1 MLRGLKEAGESV
13 AQMWQPMHV
22 DVWLGSVSFQ
32 LCDVRQ
38 VLFIRKIEI
47 ITLHT
52 YYDRQRYVSISY
64 IIIITTCCNYFFLDN
79 SEKF

>member
-13 AQMWQPMHV
+13 AQMWQPVHV
-22 DVWLGSVSFQ
+22 DVWLGSASFQ

-47 ITLHT
+47 IIPHT

-64 IIIITTCCNYFFLDN
+64 IIIITCYNYFFLDN
-79 SEKF
+79 CEKF